1 MSKFQVKITLWVIK
15 ILVQRNSKI
24 VWQNKTLNVYVIY
37 PYYYYHF
44 ILKVK
49 SENPTEFGIH
59 TPLLDGSNAI
69 FVLECSLR

>member
-1 MSKFQVKITLWVIK
+1 MGNKNTSAKKFQNCMAKKNIK
-15 ILVQRNSKI
+15 R
-24 VWQNKTLNVYVIY
+24 YVIY